1 MGILIRI
8 LVIGLILTIL
18 VLTVQKIRGP
28 KILRTQALWRGLAR
42 RHEDL
47 REALRLRRAIGG
59 LILRQK
65 KAHEAVMPAEVDT
78 VIEALVLLVL
88 TRERQG
94 VANQTDESAQ
104 MALDQLK
111 SIYTKFLEES
121 RIHEQNRMDLVQEN
135 LRNAAG
141 STNTDNPED

>member
-1 MGILIRI
+1 
-8 LVIGLILTIL
+8 
-18 VLTVQKIRGP
+18 
-28 KILRTQALWRGLAR
+28 
-42 RHEDL
+42 
-47 REALRLRRAIGG
+47 
-59 LILRQK
+59 
-65 KAHEAVMPAEVDT
+65 MPAEVDAI
-78 VIEALVLLVL
+78 IEALILLVL

-111 SIYTKFLEES
+111 SIYTQFLEES
-121 RIHEQNRMDLVQEN
+121 RVHEQNRMDLVQEN

>member
-8 LVIGLILTIL
+8 LVVGLILTIL
-18 VLTVQKIRGP
+18 VLIVQKIRGP
-28 KILRTQALWRGLAR
+28 KILRTPALWRGLSK
-42 RHEDL
+42 RHDDL
-47 REALRLRRAIGG
+47 SEALRLRRAIGV

-65 KAHEAVMPAEVDT
+65 KAHQAVMPAEVDAI
-78 VIEALVLLVL
+78 IEALILLVL

-94 VANQTDESAQ
+94 VVNQTDESAQ

-111 SIYTKFLEES
+111 SIYTQFLEES
-121 RIHEQNRMDLVQEN
+121 RVHEQNRMDLVQEN

>member
-1 MGILIRI
+1 
-8 LVIGLILTIL
+8 
-18 VLTVQKIRGP
+18 
-28 KILRTQALWRGLAR
+28 
-42 RHEDL
+42 
-47 REALRLRRAIGG
+47 
-59 LILRQK
+59 
-65 KAHEAVMPAEVDT
+65 MPAEVDT

-111 SIYTKFLEES
+111 SIYTQFLEES
-121 RIHEQNRMDLVQEN
+121 RIHEQIRMDLVQEN